1 VFIHSV
7 YFWLKEGL
15 TADQVEDFRRGLQ
28 SLTAISS
35 VKQSYIGI
43 PAETDREVID
53 NTYSY
58 ALIVIFDDLAG
69 HDQYQVDPVHDRFR
83 DESSAN
89 WSKVLI
95 YDAQE

>member
-15 TADQVEDFRRGLQ
+15 TAAEVEDFKKGLN
-28 SLTAISS
+28 SLTTIGSLR
-35 VKQSYIGI
+35 KSYVGV
-43 PAETDREVID
+43 PAETAREVID

-58 ALIVIFDDLAG
+58 GLITIFDDLAG
-69 HDQYQVDPVHDRFR
+69 HDHYQVDPVHDQFR
-83 DESSAN
+83 EQCAKY

-95 YDAQE
+95 YDVDG

>member
-15 TADQVEDFRRGLQ
+15 TETQVDEFRKGLS
-28 SLTAISS
+28 SLTTISS
-35 VKQSYIGI
+35 VRQSFVGV

-58 ALIVIFDDLAG
+58 ALIVIFDDLEG
-69 HDQYQVDPVHDRFR
+69 HDEYQVDPVHDRFR
-83 DESSAN
+83 EECAIY
-89 WSKVLI
+89 WTKVLI
-95 YDAQE
+95 YDAKE